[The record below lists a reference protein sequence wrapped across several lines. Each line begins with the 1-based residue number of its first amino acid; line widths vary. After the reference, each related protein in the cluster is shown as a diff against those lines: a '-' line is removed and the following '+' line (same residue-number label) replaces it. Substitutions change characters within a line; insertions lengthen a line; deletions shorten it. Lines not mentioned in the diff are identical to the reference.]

1 MQAVEHRPVPRVTL
15 LVGLP
20 GVGKT
25 TLARALMARS
35 GCSVL
40 SRDAIR
46 DSIFPEPFLDYSSR
60 QNNIATETLFSVL
73 AYLLDVHRPGQL
85 IIDGKPFSKTAE
97 VHALRDLV
105 ARHGGRTDV
114 ILCRAP
120 LPEVKRRLIEGL
132 ADPVNVRAE
141 RTPDKAERIHQEFEP
156 LDVGHLPLDMT
167 RPLDELVDAVVDY
180 WNTSS
185 ANQPKSVT
193 P

>member
-1 MQAVEHRPVPRVTL
+1 MQAAEHGPIPRVTL

-25 TLARALMARS
+25 TLAHALMAR
-35 GCSVL
+35 GGGNIL
-40 SRDAIR
+40 SRDVIR
-46 DSIFPEPFLDYSSR
+46 DGIFPEPFLDYSQQ

-73 AYLLDVHRPGQL
+73 AYLLDVHRPRRL
-85 IIDGKPFSKTAE
+85 IIDGKPFSKAAE

-105 ARHGGRTDV
+105 DRHGGQIDV

-120 LPEVKRRLIEGL
+120 LSEVKRRLIEGL

-156 LDVGHLPLDMT
+156 LDVSHLPLDMT
-167 RPLDELVDAVVDY
+167 RPLDELVDTVIDH
-180 WNTSS
+180 WNTSG
-185 ANQPKSVT
+185 ADQPKGGT